1 MKNNCC
7 FLLDK
12 LNICSI
18 IRIGESVRGGSRLQE
33 GRGTGMK
40 KVYVRV
46 TSDFDATGYM
56 QPKSIV
62 WTNGKIFPIESIRDF
77 RPAESVGNFRSDC
90 YTVVVGG
97 QERHLFFEKVDP
109 LFTGRIGR
117 WYVEVPS

>member
-1 MKNNCC
+1 
-7 FLLDK
+7 
-12 LNICSI
+12 
-18 IRIGESVRGGSRLQE
+18 
-33 GRGTGMK
+33 MK

-90 YTVVVGG
+90 YTVVAGG

>member
-1 MKNNCC
+1 MLC

-33 GRGTGMK
+33 GGGTGMK

>member
-1 MKNNCC
+1 MLC

-62 WTNGKIFPIESIRDF
+62 WTNGKIFPSRASGTSALPNPLGTSAVTAIR
-77 RPAESVGNFRSDC
+77 
-90 YTVVVGG
+90 
-97 QERHLFFEKVDP
+97 
-109 LFTGRIGR
+109 
-117 WYVEVPS
+117 